1 MNSNVSLSNKKV
13 GLALGCGAVAGAA
26 WSVPVLAE
34 LQRQLAWDAR
44 SADVLVGTSVGA
56 VLAALLSTGVSIDEM
71 EGSLGSK
78 SQSSGCDWN
87 HDTSW
92 GPWYPPLPK
101 LQFSGLPLLRKG
113 LRGEVPPLTAI
124 CGVLPQGQFD
134 MTPFRQLINTH
145 VPEGQWSPH
154 DNCWIMAVDNDSGE
168 RVGFGRPDAPDASL
182 VDAVCASYGVP
193 AWCPPVEIGGRT
205 YLDGG
210 ITSPVSAD
218 LLADSDLDVVIV
230 VAPMS
235 SRTIEANPSLFAR
248 IERVARRYMTRIV
261 DREVAL
267 LQSAGKQ
274 VIRLEPSTDVL
285 QAIGYNMMDPGR
297 RHRVFQSATKE
308 APVAVR
314 QALHEAGIAIDNN
327 DTQI

>member
-1 MNSNVSLSNKKV
+1 MSVTSNVNLSNKKV
-13 GLALGCGAVAGAA
+13 GLVLGCGAVAGAA

-44 SADVLVGTSVGA
+44 SADVFIGTSVGA
-56 VLAALLSTGVSIDEM
+56 VQAALLSAGVSIDSM
-71 EGSLGSK
+71 ENSLGRE
-78 SQSSGCDWN
+78 SQPSNCDWD

-92 GPWYPPLPK
+92 GPWHPPLPK
-101 LQFSGLPLLRKG
+101 LQFSGLSLLKKG
-113 LRGEVPPLTAI
+113 VRGEVPPLTAI

-134 MTPFRQLINTH
+134 MGPFRRLINTY

-193 AWCPPVEIGGRT
+193 AWCPPVEIDGRT

-235 SRTIEANPSLFAR
+235 SRTVESRPSLFAR
-248 IERVARRYMTRIV
+248 IERVARRYMTQIV

-267 LQSAGKQ
+267 LKRSGKQ
-274 VIRLEPSTDVL
+274 VIRLEPSTEVL
-285 QAIGYNMMDPGR
+285 QAIGYNMMDSRR
-297 RHRVFQSATKE
+297 RHQVFHAATSA
-308 APVAVR
+308 APSTVQ
-314 QALHEAGIAIDNN
+314 QALREAAI
-327 DTQI
+327 TSPA

>member
-1 MNSNVSLSNKKV
+1 MTSKVSLSNKKV

-26 WSVPVLAE
+26 WSVPILAE

-44 SADVLVGTSVGA
+44 SADVLIGTSVGA
-56 VLAALLSTGVSIDEM
+56 VLAALLSAGVSIDDM
-71 EGSLGSK
+71 ESSLSSK
-78 SQSSGCDWN
+78 SKSSGCDWD

-92 GPWYPPLPK
+92 GPWHPSLPK

-124 CGVLPQGQFD
+124 CGVLPKGQFD
-134 MTPFRQLINTH
+134 MTPFRQLINAH
-145 VPEGQWSPH
+145 VSEGQWSPH

-235 SRTIEANPSLFAR
+235 SRTIEANPSLLAR

-267 LQSAGKQ
+267 LRRAGKQ
-274 VIRLEPSTDVL
+274 VIRLEPSTGVL
-285 QAIGYNMMDPGR
+285 QAIGYNMMDSRR
-297 RHRVFQSATKE
+297 RHRVFESATKT
-308 APVAVR
+308 ASAAVE
-314 QALHEAGIAIDNN
+314 QALSEATIP
-327 DTQI
+327 QHRS